1 MGGRFLRFRVK
12 EERQKR
18 RVRCTH
24 GTIQLVGQNCPPQAK
39 TWETYAVS
47 GPSLITWA
55 LVCAGGVAALLL
67 GPRVQSAGAA
77 IALAIVLAM
86 ALAVA
91 VSFGI
96 AACVTVRLCAP
107 VGEEGLSYS
116 LYSLGATPAFWRL
129 MTIRMRMKQ
138 S

>member
-1 MGGRFLRFRVK
+1 V
-12 EERQKR
+12 
-18 RVRCTH
+18 
-24 GTIQLVGQNCPPQAK
+24 
-39 TWETYAVS
+39 
-47 GPSLITWA
+47 
-55 LVCAGGVAALLL
+55 VASLLL
-67 GPRVQSAGAA
+67 GPRVQNAGAA

-86 ALAVA
+86 ALAIA

-107 VGEEGLSYS
+107 VGDEGLSYS